1 MYATGEGG
9 LAVIEQEQ
17 GDSVASPIARCL
29 SISAPALAL
38 LAAHVGGS
46 AAIVVGGLFF
56 VGLMILGFFTPRV
69 AAILRARWRSISLS
83 AHPQA
88 VLASHPLR

>member
-9 LAVIEQEQ
+9 LAVIEREKR
-17 GDSVASPIARCL
+17 DSATSPIARCL
-29 SISAPALAL
+29 SIAAPALAL

-56 VGLMILGFFTPRV
+56 VGLTILGFLTP
-69 AAILRARWRSISLS
+69 ARPRHSEREM
-83 AHPQA
+83 A
-88 VLASHPLR
+88 